1 MGTINTSGSATVRT
15 KADSARVAFG
25 VQTSAETIK
34 GARENHR
41 ARVQKVMDGL
51 LSLKLPDL
59 KVATSIVHVEM
70 IYEYKSR
77 EMIELPK
84 LLGYRVTTNLAGT
97 ICDVDPS
104 KLGNMTM
111 QILDAAL
118 ESGATSVQ
126 HIVFSRMD
134 DAEIRRQALA
144 KAVEDALQNARAIA
158 EAAGVEIK
166 GKQSIQGQPQ
176 YSSRYE
182 YTSGEK
188 GSLPGDTTLVAGD
201 VEITCTV
208 GVVCTF

>member
-1 MGTINTSGSATVRT
+1 
-15 KADSARVAFG
+15 
-25 VQTSAETIK
+25 
-34 GARENHR
+34 
-41 ARVQKVMDGL
+41 MDGL

-59 KVATSIVHVEM
+59 KVATSIVDVEM

-84 LLGYRVTTNLAGT
+84 VLGYRATTNLAGT

-104 KLGNMTM
+104 KLGNMAM
-111 QILDAAL
+111 QLLEAAL
-118 ESGATSVQ
+118 ESGATSVP

-166 GKQSIQGQPQ
+166 GIQSIQPQPE
-176 YSSRYE
+176 YSSHYE
-182 YTSGEK
+182 YTSGLK
-188 GSLPGDTTLVAGD
+188 RSLHRDTSLPEDTAVVAGD

-208 GVVCTF
+208 EVVCTI

>member
-59 KVATSIVHVEM
+59 KVATSIVDVEM

-84 LLGYRVTTNLAGT
+84 VLGYRATTNLAGT

-104 KLGNMTM
+104 KLGNMAM
-111 QILDAAL
+111 QLLEAAL
-118 ESGATSVQ
+118 ESGATSVP

-188 GSLPGDTTLVAGD
+188 GSLPGDTTVVAGD

>member
-15 KADSARVAFG
+15 KADSARVALR

-188 GSLPGDTTLVAGD
+188 GSLPGDTTVVAGD